1 MNDRKRIGVLALQG
15 AFIEHVASFQRLG
28 AEALAIRLPRGLRG
42 LDGLVI
48 PGGESTVISQLML
61 SYGLMEVLRGLAR
74 HGFPMFG
81 TCAGMI
87 LLARSASDSTV
98 DTIGA
103 MDIKVSRN
111 AFGRQIDS
119 FETLLSVP
127 ALGEVPLPGVFI
139 RAPII
144 VEAGP
149 GVEILASLLDGTPVA
164 ARQGN
169 LLVSA
174 FHPELTSDL
183 RFHAYFLDIV
193 SAYAE
198 ARDYKLDTQ
207 LCEASGAPLP
217 ESQAISW
224 QGLANERTEQ
234 HKQLLS

>member
-1 MNDRKRIGVLALQG
+1 MSARKKIGVLALQG
-15 AFIEHVASFQRLG
+15 AFVEHIASLQELG
-28 AEALAIRLPRGLRG
+28 AEASAIRLPRDLKS
-42 LDGLVI
+42 LDGLVV

-87 LLARSASDSTV
+87 LLAKSVSDSTV
-98 DTIGA
+98 ETIGA

-127 ALGEVPLPGVFI
+127 ALGEVPFPGVFI

-144 VEAGP
+144 VEADP
-149 GVEILASLLDGTPVA
+149 GVEILASLPDGTPVA

-183 RFHAYFLDIV
+183 RVHAYFLNMV

-198 ARDYKLDTQ
+198 ARDYKLGTQ
-207 LCEASGAPLP
+207 LCKSNLP
-217 ESQAISW
+217 RSQPF
-224 QGLANERTEQ
+224 GLSAQILIGR
-234 HKQLLS
+234 